1 MMGAT
6 LTGLKPELIQ
16 NIALVGGRY
25 DIKKE
30 EKGDFISMIDV
41 LDNVNKE
48 MNTLFIYGTADK
60 ISKPEVTTEFFEIAK
75 KKGLK
80 AKLIK
85 VEGAAHIDLDMTD
98 TSVEAIIEMIEEE

>member
-1 MMGAT
+1 MIKSLKDKYEAKVVTYVGHSAGAMMGAT

-60 ISKPEVTTEFFEIAK
+60 ISKPEVTTEF
-75 KKGLK
+75 LK
-80 AKLIK
+80 LQKRR
-85 VEGAAHIDLDMTD
+85 V
-98 TSVEAIIEMIEEE
+98 